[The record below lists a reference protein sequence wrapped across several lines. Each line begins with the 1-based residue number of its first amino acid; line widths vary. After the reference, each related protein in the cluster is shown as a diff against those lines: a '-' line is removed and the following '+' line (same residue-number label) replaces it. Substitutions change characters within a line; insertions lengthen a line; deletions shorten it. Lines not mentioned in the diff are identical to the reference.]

1 MINKER
7 LQELINNNAEIIK
20 AYHDEWDDCDRV
32 KYIKISPETHY
43 IIGDGE
49 YTRLIV
55 KKKERDFNEGFIV
68 NLFETEEDYEE
79 FCEFGKIV
87 RQEKL
92 ELPFWN
98 ELKEKINIGSFGFQN
113 IKNFDNVK
121 LRYKKELDGKVTIF
135 VDKGKKTIFAKKLT
149 RENYNKARNI
159 CKKLFLK
166 RG

>member
-20 AYHDEWDDCDRV
+20 AYHDDWDDCDRV
-32 KYIKISPETHY
+32 EYIKISPETHY

-98 ELKEKINIGSFGFQN
+98 ELKEKINIGSFGFQD

-135 VDKGKKTIFAKKLT
+135 VDRCKKTIFAKNLT

-166 RG
+166 RR

>member
-20 AYHDEWDDCDRV
+20 AYHDDWDDCDRV

-79 FCEFGKIV
+79 FCEFGIII
-87 RQEKL
+87 REEKL
-92 ELPFWN
+92 DLPFWN
-98 ELKEKINIGSFGFQN
+98 ELKEKIDTGSFGFQD
-113 IKNFDNVK
+113 IESFDDIK

-135 VDKGKKTIFAKKLT
+135 VDKDEKTIFEKKLT
-149 RENYNKARNI
+149 RENYNKAREI
-159 CKKLFLK
+159 CKELFLK
-166 RG
+166 RR

>member
-20 AYHDEWDDCDRV
+20 TYHDDWDDCDRV
-32 KYIKISPETHY
+32 EYIKISPETHY

-55 KKKERDFNEGFIV
+55 KEKERDFNEGFIV

-87 RQEKL
+87 RQEEL
-92 ELPFWN
+92 DLPFWN
-98 ELKEKINIGSFGFQN
+98 ELKEKIDAGSFGFQD
-113 IKNFDNVK
+113 IKSFDDIK
-121 LRYKKELDGKVTIF
+121 LRYEKELDGKVTIF
-135 VDKGKKTIFAKKLT
+135 VDKDEKTIFKKKLT
-149 RENYNKARNI
+149 RENYNKAREI

-166 RG
+166 RR